1 MIDDML
7 CDALHNKQSSGEFD
21 EIVKINNSSILYYN
35 SVNLALGKQGSGKS
49 LLFLREILKIQDTKG
64 VHLLV
69 YVTPDG
75 TIQDR
80 TFLAVQPLL
89 KIPLLTI
96 STEDA
101 EDVIQGIVNLK
112 NHYNNLLTDG
122 SIDRLVPEQKQ
133 EILELLH
140 LDEFPKTSHQSR
152 LHTIL
157 FFDDVAFSK
166 LFAKDDSYFNR
177 FMTRCR
183 HTNFI
188 VLFASQK
195 LTKAVSIPV
204 RSQLTSITIYPGF
217 SWRELSQIFNN
228 TTIKGLDYQQFKR
241 LYGQLEQDQS
251 LHVNARDDILRIIDL
266 GHLRG

>member
-7 CDALHNKQSSGEFD
+7 CDALHNKQSSGEFN
-21 EIVKINNSSILYYN
+21 EIIKINNSSILYYN

-101 EDVIQGIVNLK
+101 EEVVQGIVNLK
-112 NHYNNLLTDG
+112 NHYNN
-122 SIDRLVPEQKQ
+122 
-133 EILELLH
+133 
-140 LDEFPKTSHQSR
+140 
-152 LHTIL
+152 
-157 FFDDVAFSK
+157 
-166 LFAKDDSYFNR
+166 
-177 FMTRCR
+177 
-183 HTNFI
+183 
-188 VLFASQK
+188 
-195 LTKAVSIPV
+195 
-204 RSQLTSITIYPGF
+204 
-217 SWRELSQIFNN
+217 
-228 TTIKGLDYQQFKR
+228 
-241 LYGQLEQDQS
+241 
-251 LHVNARDDILRIIDL
+251 
-266 GHLRG
+266 